1 MEENK
6 ELTHLED
13 NRIDALSNRI
23 TQLMAE
29 ARNKVAKA
37 INTVMV
43 YTYFEIGRYIVED
56 EQDGEYRAQY
66 GKQVLAELSGKLT
79 EKLGKGW
86 SVENLKLIRKF
97 YLTYSDFVNTGCE
110 IETEKSKQCLPN
122 LSHSKIPN
130 TALEIPAENGKQCL
144 PNFTLP
150 WSHYLVLMRV
160 DNPEARSFYEIE
172 AQKQQWS
179 VRQLQRQIGSSLY
192 ERLALSRDKNE
203 IMRLAKEGQI
213 IKKPSDIIKD
223 PLVLD
228 FMGLKPDISYTETA
242 IESAIIDK
250 LQQFLME
257 MGKGFLFEARQKR
270 FTFEERHFFVDLVL
284 YNRLLQC
291 YVLVDLKMDDL
302 THQDLGQMQMYVN
315 YYDRYV
321 RQEFEKPTI
330 GILLCERK
338 SEALVELTLPKDANI
353 YAQQYALYLP
363 DKTLL
368 QQKLRMWIDE
378 QNE

>member
-1 MEENK
+1 MKENK
-6 ELTHLED
+6 NITQVEGD
-13 NRIDALSNRI
+13 RIDALSDRI
-23 TQLMAE
+23 AKLMAE
-29 ARNKVAKA
+29 ARNKVATA
-37 INTVMV
+37 VNTAMV
-43 YTYFEIGRYIVED
+43 YTYYEIGRYIVED
-56 EQDGEYRAQY
+56 EQEGEYRAKY
-66 GKQVLAELSGKLT
+66 GKQVLAELSGRLT

-86 SVENLKLIRKF
+86 SAEHLRLIRNF
-97 YLTYSDFVNTGCE
+97 YLVYS
-110 IETEKSKQCLPN
+110 SP
-122 LSHSKIPN
+122 KIQN
-130 TALEIPAENGKQCL
+130 SGLEIQTNPKIQTTGLEIQTENGYQWL

-150 WSHYLVLMRV
+150 WTHYLILMRV
-160 DNPEARSFYEIE
+160 DNPDARSFYEIE
-172 AQKQQWS
+172 ARKQQWS
-179 VRQLQRQIGSSLY
+179 KRQLQRQIGSSLY
-192 ERLALSRDKNE
+192 ERLALSRDKDE
-203 IMRLAKEGQI
+203 IMRLAKEGQTVE
-213 IKKPSDIIKD
+213 KPSDIIKD

-228 FMGLKPDISYTETA
+228 FVGLKPDASYSETA
-242 IESAIIDK
+242 MESAIIDK

-338 SEALVELTLPKDANI
+338 NEALVELTLPKDANI

-363 DKTLL
+363 DKKLL
-368 QQKLRMWIDE
+368 QQKLQMWIAE
-378 QNE
+378 QNDQTK